1 MKKIASGILPVI
13 AVDRK
18 SPKALHQ
25 QIYDAYRAAIVSGSL
40 RPGQRVPSTRLL
52 ATELGVS
59 RVPVLNAYA
68 QLLAEGYLESVVGAG
83 TMISRLLPEQFTST
97 VPSKAKVAASRLGP
111 RPVARQI
118 ASLPVPRE
126 TPWWLRLG
134 AFGVGQ
140 VAFDQFPLQLW
151 SKLVARRSRDMHTRS
166 FHYGDPMGSP
176 ALRQAI
182 AGYLRTSRSVHCEP
196 EQVMIVAGSQ
206 QAIEISARVLFEPGN
221 SIWTEDPGYPFGQ
234 GALALA
240 GCKLVPVPVDREGLD
255 VAAGILKCRTARAA
269 LVTPSHQFPLGV
281 TMSASRRLQLLSWAH
296 KRGAWILEDD
306 YDSEYR
312 YESQPIPSLQGMDV
326 NARVLYIGTFSK
338 VVFPALRLGYL
349 VIPSDLVRHF
359 VAARIAVDLGSPTLH
374 QEVLA
379 DFIRSGDFERH
390 IRRMRIL
397 YRERRTML
405 VKCIQKEL
413 ASLVEIVGGQA
424 GMHLTV
430 TLPKGINDAEIAER
444 AARQNLWLWPLSS
457 TYRGEAARP
466 GLILGFGST
475 RTSDIPPA
483 VRKLRDL
490 LVRQ

>member
-1 MKKIASGILPVI
+1 MKRIASGILPVI

-25 QIYDAYRAAIVSGSL
+25 QIYDAYRAAIAAGSL
-40 RPGQRVPSTRLL
+40 RPGQRIPSTRLL

-83 TMISRLLPEQFTST
+83 TIISRLLPEQFTST
-97 VPSKAKVAASRLGP
+97 APARGKVASDRVGP
-111 RPVARQI
+111 RPIARHI
-118 ASLPVPRE
+118 ARLPVTQD
-126 TPWWLRLG
+126 TPWWRRFG

-140 VAFDQFPLQLW
+140 VAFDQFPLQVW
-151 SKLVARRSRDMHTRS
+151 SKLVARHSRDMRTRS

-176 ALRQAI
+176 ALREAV
-182 AGYLRTSRSVHCEP
+182 AGYLRTARSVRCEP

-206 QAIEISARVLFEPGN
+206 QALEISARVLFEPGCRV
-221 SIWTEDPGYPFGQ
+221 WTEEPGYPFGQ
-234 GALALA
+234 GAFALA
-240 GCKLVPVPVDREGLD
+240 GCKLVPVRVDNEGLD
-255 VAAGILKCRTARAA
+255 VAAGIRRCRTARAA
-269 LVTPSHQFPLGV
+269 MVTPSHQFPLGV
-281 TMSASRRLQLLSWAH
+281 TMSASRRMQLLSWAH
-296 KRGAWILEDD
+296 SNGAWILEDD

-312 YESQPIPSLQGMDV
+312 YESPPIPSLQGMDG

-338 VVFPALRLGYL
+338 VLFPSLRLGYV
-349 VIPSDLVRHF
+349 VIPTDLVRHF
-359 VAARIAVDLGSPTLH
+359 VATRIAVDLGSSSFY

-397 YRERRTML
+397 YRERRSML
-405 VKCIQKEL
+405 VQCIQKEL
-413 ASLVEIVGGQA
+413 ASLAEIAGGEA

-430 TLPKGINDAEIAER
+430 ILPKGMNDVEIAQR
-444 AARQNLWLWPLSS
+444 AARQNLWIWPLSS
-457 TYRGEAARP
+457 TYRGEAMRP

-475 RTSDIPPA
+475 RTADIPRA
-483 VRKLRDL
+483 VGKLRDL
-490 LVRQ
+490 LVRK

>member
-18 SPKALHQ
+18 CPKPLHQ
-25 QIYDAYRAAIVSGSL
+25 QIYDAYREAIASGTL
-40 RPGQRVPSTRLL
+40 RPGQRIPSTRLL
-52 ATELGVS
+52 SKELGVS

-83 TMISRLLPEQFTST
+83 TMISRLLPERFTST
-97 VPSKAKVAASRLGP
+97 TPAKGKVASSHVGP

-118 ASLPVPRE
+118 ASLPV
-126 TPWWLRLG
+126 TQYAQWWLRFG

-140 VAFDQFPLQLW
+140 VAFDQFPIQAW
-151 SKLVARRSRDMHTRS
+151 SKLVARHSRDMQRRS

-176 ALRQAI
+176 ALREAV
-182 AGYLRTSRSVHCEP
+182 AGYLRTSRSVRCEP

-206 QAIEISARVLFEPGN
+206 QALEISARVLFEPG
-221 SIWTEDPGYPFGQ
+221 SRVWTEEPGYRFGQ
-234 GALALA
+234 GAFALA
-240 GCKLVPVPVDREGLD
+240 GCKLVPVPVDSEGLD
-255 VAAGILKCRTARAA
+255 VAAGIRRYRTARGAM
-269 LVTPSHQFPLGV
+269 VTPSHQFPLGM
-281 TMSASRRLQLLSWAH
+281 TMSASRRLQLLSWAQSN
-296 KRGAWILEDD
+296 GAWILEDD

-312 YESQPIPSLQGMDV
+312 YESPPIPSLQGMDV

-338 VVFPALRLGYL
+338 VMFPALRLGYI
-349 VIPSDLVRHF
+349 VIPTDLVRHF
-359 VAARIAVDLGSPTLH
+359 VTARIAMDLGSANLH

-379 DFIRSGDFERH
+379 DFMRSGAFERH

-397 YRERRTML
+397 YRERRSTL
-405 VKCIQKEL
+405 VECIQQEL
-413 ASLVEIVGGQA
+413 AGQMEIVGAQA
-424 GMHLTV
+424 GMHLAV
-430 TLPKGINDAEIAER
+430 TLPAGMNDVEIAQR

-457 TYRGEAARP
+457 TYRGEVPQP

-475 RTSDIPPA
+475 RTADIPRA

-490 LVRQ
+490 LVRK

>member
-18 SPKALHQ
+18 SSKPLHQ
-25 QIYDAYRAAIVSGSL
+25 QIYDAYREAIASGTL
-40 RPGQRVPSTRLL
+40 RPGQRIPSTRLL
-52 ATELGVS
+52 AKELGVS

-83 TMISRLLPEQFTST
+83 TIISRLLPEQFTST
-97 VPSKAKVAASRLGP
+97 APARGKIASSHAGP

-118 ASLPVPRE
+118 ASLPATQYR
-126 TPWWLRLG
+126 PWWNRFG

-140 VAFDQFPLQLW
+140 VAFDQFPIQVW
-151 SKLVARRSRDMHTRS
+151 SRLVARHSRDMQRRS

-176 ALRQAI
+176 ALRESV

-206 QAIEISARVLFEPGN
+206 QALEISARVLFEPG
-221 SIWTEDPGYPFGQ
+221 SRVWTEEPGYRFGQ
-234 GALALA
+234 GAFALA
-240 GCKLVPVPVDREGLD
+240 GCKLVPVPVDSEGLD
-255 VAAGILKCRTARAA
+255 VAAGIRKCRTARGAM
-269 LVTPSHQFPLGV
+269 VTPSHQFPLGM

-296 KRGAWILEDD
+296 SNGAWILEDD

-312 YESQPIPSLQGMDV
+312 YESPPIPSLQGMDV

-338 VVFPALRLGYL
+338 VLFPALRLGYI
-349 VIPSDLVRHF
+349 VIPTDLVRHF
-359 VAARIAVDLGSPTLH
+359 VTARIAMDLGSPNLH

-379 DFIRSGDFERH
+379 DFMRSGDFERH

-397 YRERRTML
+397 YRERRSML
-405 VKCIQKEL
+405 VDCIQKEL
-413 ASLVEIVGGQA
+413 AGQMEIVGAQA
-424 GMHLTV
+424 GMHLAV
-430 TLPKGINDAEIAER
+430 TFPAGISDVEIAQR
-444 AARQNLWLWPLSS
+444 AALQNLWIWPLSS
-457 TYRGEAARP
+457 TYQGAAPQP

-475 RTSDIPPA
+475 RTADIPRA
-483 VRKLRDL
+483 VRKLRE
-490 LVRQ
+490 LVVHK